1 MRILRIILIILG
13 IAGLIAWG
21 VFYVWVIGMACAFG
35 SVNTTN
41 CRFYMPWELQGD
53 DLMFLVVMPGGLVAA
68 IFVLAWLIKPGK
80 PPSE

>member
-35 SVNTTN
+35 SVNTAN
-41 CRFYMPWELQGD
+41 CRFNMPWELQGE
-53 DLMFLVVMPGGLVAA
+53 DLMLLVIVPGGLVTA
-68 IFVLAWLIKPGK
+68 IFVLAWLIKAFRD
-80 PPSE
+80 